1 MPFPKISQ
9 LKSKAVFRSIGIYTF
24 TNFFSKAISFLLLFI
39 YTNPKYISP
48 SENGLLSLLSNSLV
62 FIMPFI
68 AMGSLHS
75 VSTDF
80 FKLDKKNFSNF
91 FTTSLIMPVIITL
104 LAFASLLIF
113 KDTLKANYGF
123 PASFV
128 WVIPLIV
135 FFTFLYEHLTNLIR
149 NNNEPNK
156 FLFVNLTKTFIEL
169 GLSIVLV
176 VFFAWHWQGRLA
188 GILTAAAFAAMY
200 AFYYFNKKGYL
211 FGEIKKQFIYNELI
225 YAIPIIVM
233 QASLF
238 CLNASDKFFLSH
250 FTNDNN
256 ATVGVY
262 SVAYTFAS
270 VVLILSTA
278 LLQYIYPKIYGFLA
292 ERNINYDGIKKH
304 FLFYLVIMLAGTL
317 LLIIATPLLY
327 KYFINE
333 KYSSALQYI
342 YIICIGNLLW
352 SLNYF
357 FYAFFFFDKQ
367 KRKILIVSI
376 SSIIVTCTLN
386 YILIKNAQAMG
397 AAIATGASYLAV
409 LIITLII
416 NRSHIKKIFFDR
428 A

>member
-1 MPFPKISQ
+1 MSFFKLPKLTNTAI
-9 LKSKAVFRSIGIYTF
+9 LRSIGIYTF

-80 FKLDKKNFSNF
+80 FKLDKKNFSDF
-91 FTTSLIMPVIITL
+91 FTTSLIMPVIVTL
-104 LAFASLLIF
+104 LSFVGLFIF
-113 KDTLKANYGF
+113 KDSLQATYGF
-123 PASFV
+123 PPSFV
-128 WVIPLIV
+128 WIIPLIV
-135 FFTFLYEHLTNLIR
+135 FFTFCYEHLTNLIR

-169 GLSIVLV
+169 SLSVVLV
-176 VFFAWHWQGRLA
+176 VFFAWRWQGRLV
-188 GILTAAAFAAMY
+188 GIFSAAAFAAMY
-200 AFYYFNKKGYL
+200 AFYYFVRNGYL
-211 FGEIKKQFIYNELI
+211 FGEVKKQFIYNELL
-225 YAIPIIVM
+225 YALPIIVM

-238 CLNASDKFFLSH
+238 CLNASDKFFLAH

-262 SVAYTFAS
+262 SVAYTVAS
-270 VVLILSTA
+270 VVLIFSTA

-292 ERNINYDGIKKH
+292 EKIINYNGIKKH
-304 FLFYLVIMLAGTL
+304 FSFYFFIMAGGTL
-317 LLIIATPLLY
+317 LLIIMSPLLY

-333 KYSSALQYI
+333 KYNSALQYI
-342 YIICIGNLLW
+342 YIICIGNFLW
-352 SLNYF
+352 SINYF

-376 SSIIVTCTLN
+376 SSIMITCTLN
-386 YILIKNAQAMG
+386 YFLIKNGQAMG
-397 AAIATGASYLAV
+397 AAVATCGSYLAV
-409 LIITLII
+409 LIITLLT
-416 NRSHIKKIFFDR
+416 NRIHVKRIFFDKP
-428 A
+428 